1 MKALRGLKKF
11 ILVKCADGNEPEI
24 REYVMSNLDS
34 IAHAFHVPADTIMNA
49 LESVQDDRAL
59 AERFL
64 ETIMKSEMVLR
75 KARRERRA
83 KGAQES
89 ADILAASVKWTGDKA
104 IIDMPS
110 ILASTLTRR
119 QDMLVFMGED
129 FTVSIPM
136 ALLLDL
142 SRIARVRA
150 DLTGYVD
157 RHGLHLRWRS
167 GGLDLR
173 PQENPKAEKIIVHL
187 PPRVP
192 AVAA

>member
-1 MKALRGLKKF
+1 MRALRDLRKF
-11 ILVKCADGNEPEI
+11 ILVKCAEGNEKEV
-24 REYVMSNLDS
+24 RAYVTDNLDT
-34 IAHAFHVPADTIMNA
+34 IAYAFMVPAETIMGA
-49 LESVQDDRAL
+49 LESVQDDRVL

-75 KARRERRA
+75 KARKQRRA
-83 KGAQES
+83 KVAQES
-89 ADILAASVKWTGDKA
+89 ADILATSVKWSGDKA
-104 IIDMPS
+104 SVDMPS
-110 ILASTLTRR
+110 LLAAALTRR
-119 QDMLVFMGED
+119 QDVIVFTGDD

-157 RHGLHLRWRS
+157 RNGLHLRWKS
-167 GGLDLR
+167 GGLNLR
-173 PQENPKAEKIIVHL
+173 SQENPKAEKIIVHL